1 MPEYLSPG
9 VYVEEIDKGPKP
21 IEGVGT
27 AMACFVGFT
36 EKASMVERINGDL
49 VTRDLLNKPQ
59 LVTNWSQYAERFG
72 GFVAGAYTPHSVYG
86 YFQNGGS
93 RCYVLSVKTI
103 PRAQAG
109 LLNGEG
115 KPQLSVRA
123 KQAGFDGS
131 KLRVSITTTG
141 APAAPAPAAA
151 PADKKPGAKGKD
163 GAGDGATTDAPAS
176 LAPAASGPA
185 LFNVTVEREKPTGGW
200 KVEEAIKDAM
210 LTEVETEDGA
220 KRIAV
225 AYKDNKAPQLVDIL
239 TPEAGGT
246 LASLFPREQQQSLNI
261 EQNLLLPATTADF
274 QGEVTERT
282 GVEGLESIDDI
293 TMVVVPDLMT
303 TMPGQKLD
311 LNQVKAVQTMI
322 IAHCERLHDRV
333 AILDAPPNMSPQA
346 IKKWRMDTAGYDS
359 SYAALYY
366 PWIEVMDP
374 VTNRSMNIPPSGHMA
389 GVWARND
396 NTRGVHKAP
405 ANEVVRGATGLAY
418 AVTKGEQ
425 DTLNPFGVN
434 CIRAFPGMGIRV
446 WGARTLSSNP
456 SWRYINVRR
465 LFNYVEKSIERGT
478 QWVVFEPNEP
488 RLWGRVRRDVTAF
501 LTMVW
506 RDGALFGSAPGEA
519 FFVKCDAELNPSE
532 SRDLGR
538 LIIEIGMSPVKPAEF
553 VIFRISQWAGPGSE

>member
-36 EKASMVERINGDL
+36 EKASMMERLDGET
-49 VTRDLLNKPQ
+49 VTRDLINRPQ
-59 LVTNWSQYAERFG
+59 LVTNWSQYVERFG
-72 GFVAGAYTPHSVYG
+72 GFVQGAYTPHAVYG

-103 PRAQAG
+103 PRAQAA
-109 LLNGEG
+109 LLGADG
-115 KPQLSVRA
+115 KPQLIVRA
-123 KQAGFDGS
+123 KQAGFDGAR
-131 KLRVSITTTG
+131 LRVSVTG
-141 APAAPAPAAA
+141 GAAPAQVAA
-151 PADKKPGAKGKD
+151 PAGTTDKPDDKKPIKGKD
-163 GAGDGATTDAPAS
+163 GATAIEPAATT
-176 LAPAASGPA
+176 AAANGSQP
-185 LFNVTVEREKPTGGW
+185 FNLTVEREKPAGGW
-200 KVEEAIKDAM
+200 KVEEVFRDVNLAEIQ
-210 LTEVETEDGA
+210 TEEGA

-225 AYKDNKAPQLVDIL
+225 AYKDNKHPQLVDIL
-239 TPEAGGT
+239 VPES
-246 LASLFPREQQQSLNI
+246 ASNIGPLMPREQQQALNI
-261 EQNLLLPATTADF
+261 DQTQLLPATMSDF
-274 QGEVTERT
+274 QGEVIERT
-282 GVEGLESIDDI
+282 GVEGLEAIDDI

-311 LNQVKAVQTMI
+311 LAQVKAVQTMI
-322 IAHCERLHDRV
+322 IGHCERLKDRV
-333 AILDAPPNMSPQA
+333 AILDTPPNMSPQA

-359 SYAALYY
+359 SYATLYY
-366 PWIEVMDP
+366 PWVEIMDP
-374 VTNRSMNIPPSGHMA
+374 VTNRPMLVPPAGHMA
-389 GVWARND
+389 GVWARSD

-418 AVTKGEQ
+418 NVTKGEQ
-425 DTLNPFGVN
+425 DTLNPFGIN
-434 CIRAFPGMGIRV
+434 CIRAFPGMGIRI

-456 SWRYINVRR
+456 AWRYINVRR
-465 LFNYVEKSIERGT
+465 LFNFVEKSIERGT

-501 LTMVW
+501 LTTVW
-506 RDGALFGSAPGEA
+506 RDGALFGSSTSEA

-532 SRDLGR
+532 SRDMGR